1 MHNYHSV
8 EWKVGFWNQIAISLI
23 HMYIIRPCLSS
34 SLMHTCASG
43 WNKKSHLRYSLIL
56 KAWLASEWIFFT
68 KHWYIP
74 TTWVALAPLWIMRES
89 VPCMVLPLWT
99 QVVTTGGEP
108 VAAHVSVME
117 LLTNPLSLYDS
128 HLSNGPVCTVT
139 VTFSTQKAMEART
152 HY

>member
-1 MHNYHSV
+1 
-8 EWKVGFWNQIAISLI
+8 
-23 HMYIIRPCLSS
+23 
-34 SLMHTCASG
+34 
-43 WNKKSHLRYSLIL
+43 
-56 KAWLASEWIFFT
+56 
-68 KHWYIP
+68 
-74 TTWVALAPLWIMRES
+74 
-89 VPCMVLPLWT
+89 MVLPLWT

-128 HLSNGPVCTVT
+128 HLSNGPVCAVT